1 MNVIERDVIIAG
13 AGPAGAVCASYLA
26 KAGMDVLLID
36 RNFFPRDKVCGDM
49 VSERFVSHMD
59 ELECVEELDRI
70 STCIRRIRLIG
81 DGRNEAVV
89 PFECYTTERKK
100 LDKLLI
106 DTAGKWGAEIW
117 QGCRVKDVMEENG
130 YVKGVKVVFH
140 GREMKVRSK
149 VVVGADGAY
158 SQVAKA
164 TGAAKS
170 DIHAVSS
177 GLRAY
182 FKNIKLDRNL
192 GTEQYNTYGIVAYDD
207 VIKQCC
213 FRLVPVG
220 RRGAAEGICNVS
232 VVTRGLDVCSEAD
245 MIHIF
250 ALWMKKNPS
259 VARMFEGAVQISP
272 WKSGRLPYISQG
284 RKQCGDGYV
293 LVGDAASVMMP
304 LYDDGL
310 SAAADSA
317 RAAARAIIRA
327 AGIGDFQEAVLKEGY
342 ELAVKAEGVSGMPLR
357 NDELKAHIW

>member
-36 RNFFPRDKVCGDM
+36 KDFFPRDKVCGDM

-81 DGRNEAVV
+81 DGGKEAVV
-89 PFECYTTERKK
+89 PFECYTTERKE

-117 QGCRVKDVMEENG
+117 QGCRVEDVIKENE
-130 YVKGVKVVFH
+130 YVKGVKIAFR
-140 GREMKVRSK
+140 GREMKIRSK
-149 VVVGADGAY
+149 AVIGADGAY
-158 SQVAKA
+158 SRIARS
-164 TGAAKS
+164 TGVMKS
-170 DIHAVSS
+170 DAFAVSS

-192 GTEQYNTYGIVAYDD
+192 GTEQYNTYGIVSYED
-207 VIKQCC
+207 VIKPCC
-213 FRLVPVG
+213 FKIVPVG
-220 RRGAAEGICNVS
+220 RRGAADGICNVS
-232 VVTRGLDVCSEAD
+232 VVTEGMNMCSEAD

-259 VARMFEGAVQISP
+259 VAEMFEGAVQISP
-272 WKSGRLPYISQG
+272 WKSGKLPYISQG
-284 RKQCGDGYV
+284 IKQWGNGYM
-293 LVGDAASVMMP
+293 LVGDAASAMMP

-317 RAAARAIIRA
+317 RAAAYAIIRA
-327 AGIGDFQEAVLKEGY
+327 AGLGDFSEFVLKEGY
-342 ELAVKAEGVSGMPLR
+342 ELTEKAPGISGRPLR
-357 NDELKAHIW
+357 NDELKAHLR